1 MARCN
6 KLLNCPLEAISVRS
20 PALTT
25 IASGMGSMLTQS
37 RSGLTDAV
45 DSGSP
50 SGLNHSISSPD
61 RPNDLKN
68 RYIPEMDIILRPNPA
83 CMLQWRRSHDGES
96 FTPHSTV
103 KVARTGDD
111 SVSGVAVGRAQSPAL
126 LLRLQ
131 LKEAPHLLLHLGKKR
146 HRNAVVQKLKKAPS
160 LKSRF
165 HLLHGLRVVKIDD
178 GDGFGGQR
186 RVYGGVDPDVG
197 AGKLIGVV
205 EIHGGDPIG
214 RSGHG

>member
-1 MARCN
+1 M
-6 KLLNCPLEAISVRS
+6 KLVELAPDHLCLPRGYLRQVTGVDDDCVGNGLDVDPIEIGPVHLEALSS
-20 PALTT
+20 AAL
-25 IASGMGSMLTQS
+25 IY
-37 RSGLTDAV
+37 
-45 DSGSP
+45 
-50 SGLNHSISSPD
+50 
-61 RPNDLKN
+61 
-68 RYIPEMDIILRPNPA
+68 RYIPEMDIILRPNTA

-178 GDGFGGQR
+178 GNGFGGQR
-186 RVYGGVDPDVG
+186 RVDGGVDPDVG
-197 AGKLIGVV
+197 AGKLVGVV